1 MKFKIYNYNGKAT
14 EVDTG
19 DKLVKQL
26 FVQVLSGDEVVTV
39 EYDDG
44 TKKTFDSSYN
54 RYVSHIEESY
64 IVEKDRIQDWVSYVP
79 TDYDKQPWHIHYKN
93 NTYGVP
99 FKRACEF
106 DKLFDKEVE

>member
-1 MKFKIYNYNGKAT
+1 MKFTIYDYNSKAT

-19 DKLVKQL
+19 DKEIKEL

-39 EYDDG
+39 DYDDG
-44 TKKTFDSSYN
+44 TKKTFDSSTN
-54 RYVSHIEESY
+54 RYVSYVEESY
-64 IVEKDRIQDWVSYVP
+64 IVEKDRIQDWVNFGV
-79 TDYDKQPWHIHYKN
+79 TDYDKQPWHIHYTN

-106 DKLFDKEVE
+106 DV

>member
-1 MKFKIYNYNGKAT
+1 MKFTIYDYNGKAT

-19 DKLVKQL
+19 DKGIKEL

-39 EYDDG
+39 DYDDG
-44 TKKTFDSSYN
+44 TKETFDSSDN
-54 RYVSHIEESY
+54 RRVSYVEESY
-64 IVEKDRIQDWVSYVP
+64 IVEKDRIKDWVNFVV

-99 FKRACEF
+99 ITRAYEF
-106 DKLFDKEVE
+106 DV

>member
-1 MKFKIYNYNGKAT
+1 MKFNIYNFNNEAT

-19 DKLVKQL
+19 DKLIKQL

-54 RYVSHIEESY
+54 RWVSYVEESY
-64 IVEKDRIQDWVSYVP
+64 IVKKDRIQDWVNFGV
-79 TDYDKQPWHIHYKN
+79 TDYDKQPWLAHYTN
-93 NTYGVP
+93 HSRGVP
-99 FKRACEF
+99 FKRAMEF
-106 DKLFDKEVE
+106 DV

>member
-1 MKFKIYNYNGKAT
+1 MKFKIYDFNGKAT
-14 EVDTG
+14 KVDTG

-54 RYVSHIEESY
+54 RYVSYVEESY

-79 TDYDKQPWHIHYKN
+79 TDTNDT
-93 NTYGVP
+93 NTNDVP
-99 FKRACEF
+99 HKRAYKF
-106 DKLFDKEVE
+106 ND